1 MQKYINYNDLYFLC
15 IPTMKKGHIN
25 IPHGTSLKTS
35 PMTKPTPAT
44 SNPMPKK
51 KKRRRRRREPLAT

>member
-1 MQKYINYNDLYFLC
+1 
-15 IPTMKKGHIN
+15 MKKGHIN

-51 KKRRRRRREPLAT
+51 KEEEEEEESHWRHDK